1 MKQALQTYKHCVFH
15 KKNVLIKVKNILPL
29 LVMLQRFRAM
39 YLIFQLIVLANMVVK
54 SLILVQLIKI
64 VIWVR
69 VINVGNGMTI
79 KMLI

>member
-1 MKQALQTYKHCVFH
+1 MKQALQIFNNCVFH
-15 KKNVLIKVKNILPL
+15 KKNVLIKVQNILPL
-29 LVMLQRFRAM
+29 LVMLQRFKVM

-54 SLILVQLIKI
+54 SLILVQLMTI